1 MSEVMLK
8 GPLYEVTVTE
18 YERGWGQR
26 PCPEE
31 TKIFTSE
38 SEAKAYAKS
47 CESGT
52 IELYWRAS
60 VRKFG

>member
-1 MSEVMLK
+1 MSEVMVV
-8 GPLYEVTVTE
+8 GPLYEVIVTE
-18 YERGWGQR
+18 YEAGWGQR
-26 PCPEE
+26 SCPEE
-31 TKIFTSE
+31 TKIFTTE

-52 IELYWRAS
+52 YELYWRAT